1 MTDKNV
7 TLRIRVKKV
16 MAALMS
22 VLLILTLVTAISFDA
37 SISVNA
43 VGEEETAAGTP
54 ETAPAEGEAASGE
67 AQAAPAEGTAPADGT
82 AAPAEGTAPAD
93 GTAAPAGG
101 TAPAEGT
108 APTDG
113 TAAPAEGDPFP
124 EVAPEG
130 LLGGEDIEDEESSD
144 PLDTGLKRQTGP
156 PEVTADSFIVMS
168 GSTSEVVLEK
178 HSDRKL
184 SPGNITM
191 LMTAMVVIDNMY
203 NDRELNNTVEI
214 TDKLTEYG
222 SDFKLG
228 ETVKVGDLLNAMLI
242 GGSEQ
247 AAEALA
253 RYSASKRKIFISEM
267 NSKAMELGL
276 MDTQFTNPSGAY
288 DAQHYSTAHDCAII
302 IQGATRYQLI
312 KNAFAKRNTTFTV
325 LSADGDREVSYTSTN
340 PLLVGSKPSE
350 LYSLTRGGLLGR
362 VGDPV
367 NKSQYAGV
375 ATSDDMQL
383 IVVLLNAKKK
393 KVAYE
398 AKALFEYGDSKVTR
412 SVIVKANKKV
422 GKARVRYGSVAHVNA
437 YTETKGFAYVPPE
450 GSTDLVQTEVVMFED
465 LTAPI
470 KEGTKVGE
478 FRIYV
483 ADELKGTVDLITKRS
498 IKRGWW
504 PSKYYISDWVTVVI
518 GVILFLILLLF
529 IRILYVKKRR
539 AQIKAARRERR
550 LRELAMMQLEAEE
563 DRRRRNWDNRTAPVI
578 DDKTA
583 LRIGDLREEARK
595 ETLREEMI
603 AEAAKT
609 GVSAKTLMKKAAKAE
624 KKKTAVREKSKEK
637 SQEKPQEKT
646 QNNTI
651 Q

>member
-1 MTDKNV
+1 
-7 TLRIRVKKV
+7 
-16 MAALMS
+16 MS

-37 SISVNA
+37 PISVNA
-43 VGEEETAAGTP
+43 VGEEETAAGTQ
-54 ETAPAEGEAASGE
+54 EAAPAEGEAASGE
-67 AQAAPAEGTAPADGT
+67 TQAAPAEGTVPAEGAAPADGT

-93 GTAAPAGG
+93 GTAAPA
-101 TAPAEGT
+101 EGE
-108 APTDG
+108 AL
-113 TAAPAEGDPFP
+113 P

-130 LLGGEDIEDEESSD
+130 LLEGEDIEDEESSD
-144 PLDTGLKRQTGP
+144 PLDTGLRRQTGP
-156 PEVTADSFIVMS
+156 PDVTADSFIVMS
-168 GSTSEVVLEK
+168 GSTSEVVLDK

-214 TDKLTEYG
+214 TEKLAKYG
-222 SDFKLG
+222 SDFQLG
-228 ETVKVGDLLNAMLI
+228 ETVKVGDLLNAMLV

-253 RYSASKRKIFISEM
+253 SYSASKRKIFVSEM

-288 DAQHYSTAHDCAII
+288 DAQHYSTAHDCAVI

-325 LSADGDREVSYTSTN
+325 VSPSGDREVSYTSTN

-350 LYSLTRGGLLGR
+350 LYSLTRGGLLGE

-393 KVAYE
+393 NIAYE
-398 AKALFEYGDSKVTR
+398 AKSLFEYGDSKVTR

-450 GSTDLVQTEVVMFED
+450 GSTDLVQTEVVMFDD

-504 PSKYYISDWVTVVI
+504 PSKYFISNWVTVVI
-518 GVILFLILLLF
+518 GVILFLILML
-529 IRILYVKKRR
+529 IARILYVKKRK

-624 KKKTAVREKSKEK
+624 KKKTAVREKSKD
-637 SQEKPQEKT
+637 KPQEKAQEKT
-646 QNNTI
+646 QKNTV